1 MDDLLK
7 ELSAPFA
14 AQDLEWRVGS
24 TTKDKTRGMMLPYVT
39 NRAIMNRLDE
49 VLGLDGWR
57 TSFREHHNGTICHL
71 AIRVDI
77 KNDKW
82 LAKEDGASNTKIEP
96 EKGGI
101 SDAMKRAAVQF
112 GIGRYLYDAETVWV
126 DLDEWGRP
134 KTKPVLKLK
143 KDNGKSGSKKQAD
156 DFIDQL

>member
-1 MDDLLK
+1 MNDDLYKKLC
-7 ELSAPFA
+7 APFA

-49 VLGLDGWR
+49 IFGFDGWSA
-57 TSFREHHNGTICHL
+57 TFREHHNGVICKL
-71 AIRVDI
+71 TVKVGDV
-77 KNDKW
+77 W
-82 LAKEDGASNTKIEP
+82 VAKEDGASNTNIEP

-112 GIGRYLYDAETVWV
+112 GIGRYLYDAENVWV
-126 DLDEWGRP
+126 DLDQWGRP
-134 KTKPVLKLK
+134 TQKPSLKLK
-143 KDNGKSGSKKQAD
+143 KGNEKPGATQQAD